1 MNKEYKI
8 AIIGLGYVGLPLAL
22 AFSECYQVLGYDINK
37 KRVAE
42 LNKGMDSN
50 LDVEVK
56 DNPNLLFSSDE
67 SDLNEFAIYIIT
79 VSTPVDK
86 ENIPDLSFLKSASE
100 LVAKYLKKEDIV
112 IYEST
117 VYPGVTED
125 FCVPILAENS
135 ELVYNSEFYCG
146 YSPERISPGAEKYSL
161 QNVVKVTSG
170 STDKVAGIVKI
181 CILK

>member
-1 MNKEYKI
+1 
-8 AIIGLGYVGLPLAL
+8 
-22 AFSECYQVLGYDINK
+22 
-37 KRVAE
+37 
-42 LNKGMDSN
+42 